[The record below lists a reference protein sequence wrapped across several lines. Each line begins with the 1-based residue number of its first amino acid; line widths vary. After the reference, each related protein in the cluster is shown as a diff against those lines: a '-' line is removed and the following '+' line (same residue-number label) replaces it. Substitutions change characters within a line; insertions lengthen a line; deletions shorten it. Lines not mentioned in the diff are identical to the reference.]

1 MLLDISSTP
10 ERQIFPGEEA
20 RIISPMFPSNYR
32 GHEKCLIFSMN
43 VHGQHVGTV
52 RVLDEYGRM
61 LYRYVGNKWQNI
73 HLTEWLP
80 VSVQLDPWQ
89 ILFVIEATK
98 GGVYSSHGEGDIC
111 IDDISVIADTCRKY
125 RLLLSSLC
133 TLNSTLILFP
143 YF

>member
-1 MLLDISSTP
+1 
-10 ERQIFPGEEA
+10 
-20 RIISPMFPSNYR
+20 
-32 GHEKCLIFSMN
+32 MN